1 MLPGPLSLEPEVGR
15 SVVARQPPLVDARL
29 ERAAGALKAIVPVF
43 AKLWVQEAPA
53 VGGAAADT
61 GLIRG
66 VSDAPTFLWR
76 L

>member
-1 MLPGPLSLEPEVGR
+1 MLPGPLSLEPEEGR
-15 SVVARQPPLVDARL
+15 GVVARQPPLVDARL
-29 ERAAGALKAIVPVF
+29 ERVAGLFKAIVPVF

-53 VGGAAADT
+53 VGGAAADA